1 MSDEKLR
8 SNEVIPGAERCPHDY
23 GRSENGHFDECHT
36 CCKREL
42 ARLRAR
48 VEWLTNRFE
57 DVVEDADLLLKS
69 APEALHPAILG
80 IRTVADNQLGE
91 RSFDAPPCGE
101 GNVDKTTCI
110 LVQGHDGTHY
120 DGIGYWAGT
129 SALKKKVSPIDPTDA
144 CATAFARPTEE
155 DKDRARRFLA
165 VNGTM
170 TQGDPQSEAIV
181 AALIRNIR
189 VETERGR
196 SKATPIGLGSKV
208 YLRARRVG
216 EVIAINERDLDAFQV
231 RWGPSNG
238 SETYFEFNR
247 SGDLEPVERGRPDAS
262 PEPWPTPSPVTRDE
276 TIKRLC
282 KLLDG
287 VWVHFDPTGHEA
299 TDCFCGNNDVH
310 ANHPERFRSSGQ
322 ALAWVE
328 SVVGKALGVARDC
341 RERAPQRPLTP
352 AERIA
357 ADNDQGDESP
367 NASHPNETKE
377 T

>member
-91 RSFDAPPCGE
+91 RSFDA
-101 GNVDKTTCI
+101 K
-110 LVQGHDGTHY
+110 QDGDLRCEECNAKGGPDGVLLSQFITSDRWRCY
-120 DGIGYWAGT
+120 DQ
-129 SALKKKVSPIDPTDA
+129 SACFRRQTSPIGAD
-144 CATAFARPTEE
+144 
-155 DKDRARRFLA
+155 
-165 VNGTM
+165 
-170 TQGDPQSEAIV
+170 
-181 AALIRNIR
+181 
-189 VETERGR
+189 R

-262 PEPWPTPSPVTRDE
+262 PDLVGELTDLV
-276 TIKRLC
+276 
-282 KLLDG
+282 
-287 VWVHFDPTGHEA
+287 VWMSGSADFA
-299 TDCFCGNNDVH
+299 
-310 ANHPERFRSSGQ
+310 PEGQ
-322 ALAWVE
+322 AGQAWKE
-328 SVVGKALGVARDC
+328 KGLPLLKRALDAC
-341 RERAPQRPLTP
+341 RERASR
-352 AERIA
+352 
-357 ADNDQGDESP
+357 
-367 NASHPNETKE
+367 
-377 T
+377 